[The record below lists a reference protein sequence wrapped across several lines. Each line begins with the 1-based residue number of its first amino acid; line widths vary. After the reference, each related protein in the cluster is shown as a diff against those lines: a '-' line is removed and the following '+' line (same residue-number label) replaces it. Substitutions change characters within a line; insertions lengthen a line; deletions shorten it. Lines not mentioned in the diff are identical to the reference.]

1 MTSQLNPSDFAA
13 WRDSVQSGLT
23 SGLSSVPIVPVVLD
37 VREPWELQ
45 TASVKPDGFALVH
58 IPMRDIPA
66 RIAELQQAHGSGHP
80 IACLCHHGMRSL
92 QVANF
97 LMQSGFTDVVN
108 LQGGIDAWSQQLDQT
123 VPRY

>member
-1 MTSQLNPSDFAA
+1 MITQLNLSNFAD
-13 WRDSVQSGLT
+13 WRDAAKATAMPL
-23 SGLSSVPIVPVVLD
+23 VLD

-45 TASVKPDGFALVH
+45 TASIKPDGFTLLA

-66 RIAELQQAHGSGHP
+66 RLAELQQHGVSQP

-97 LMQSGFTDVVN
+97 LHQSGFTEVVN
-108 LQGGIDAWSQQLDQT
+108 VQGGIDAWSKQIDTLI
-123 VPRY
+123 PLY